1 MSTTRKRY
9 LEWKNRSLLPQL
21 PIEIWAHIFSY
32 LKISDLLSIR
42 LVSRLFYSSINQYTN
57 FWSLIIFDID
67 QCPLYLVQSKYFHNI
82 RSSNINLFTKTNIYS
97 HCNIYLKTQPLIN
110 STNKRR
116 KQHLFISNNNN
127 DEQLKKHIYL
137 HCYSI
142 YFESLRS
149 FDQLQLEYL
158 LKKFIKRLY
167 LSYEFLSIEPSLNF
181 LLKLEQL
188 KYLKISFIHNIIELD
203 SYSIML
209 INTMSDIINLLF
221 KLKSLCIV
229 SLVGDCLCFGR
240 PLTIY
245 TIQNMYLRSL
255 TDNLTHGLVSV
266 FATSFLF
273 GWTQYSLLIIAFLS
287 GCFIDIDHFIEI
299 RSLSLNSVLHNQRQ
313 DRPFLHNSLLLL
325 IITLIVYIFEYFL
338 YRNQY
343 SYYSIIFFLG
353 WSTHHL
359 RDAQRRGLTL
369 LPLGETS
376 PINNYLLIICFVLI
390 TIKLIHIFIF
400 NIQSVSFVND
410 SIV

>member
-42 LVSRLFYSSINQYTN
+42 LVSRLFYSSINQYTY
-57 FWSLIIFDID
+57 FWSSIIFDID

-221 KLKSLCIV
+221 KLKR
-229 SLVGDCLCFGR
+229 F
-240 PLTIY
+240 
-245 TIQNMYLRSL
+245 N
-255 TDNLTHGLVSV
+255 
-266 FATSFLF
+266 
-273 GWTQYSLLIIAFLS
+273 
-287 GCFIDIDHFIEI
+287 
-299 RSLSLNSVLHNQRQ
+299 
-313 DRPFLHNSLLLL
+313 
-325 IITLIVYIFEYFL
+325 
-338 YRNQY
+338 
-343 SYYSIIFFLG
+343 
-353 WSTHHL
+353 
-359 RDAQRRGLTL
+359 
-369 LPLGETS
+369 
-376 PINNYLLIICFVLI
+376 LI
-390 TIKLIHIFIF
+390 T
-400 NIQSVSFVND
+400 
-410 SIV
+410 